1 MLWFFVVAMHTH
13 EQMLESKCLSNAFH
27 TASEWSAP
35 HRAPAHRISTTGRM
49 DTELLLNSA
58 ALLLLYVLAL
68 AESYKVRTFGINVRP
83 LNCKKAW
90 DCWFYEFI
98 AAKFCQHCIMSQY
111 QLPQFTF
118 VWGWL
123 MCVWKYG
130 KYLSDTIVLCAD
142 IGAIKDQ
149 NCFIIILSLYNYLF
163 DFHTWIYL
171 RMTQN
176 L

>member
-1 MLWFFVVAMHTH
+1 MSRCWSQSAS
-13 EQMLESKCLSNAFH
+13 QMLSTQCLSGRLH
-27 TASEWSAP
+27 TEHQP
-35 HRAPAHRISTTGRM
+35 TGSQQQAGW
-49 DTELLLNSA
+49 TPSYCWTLQHCY
-58 ALLLLYVLAL
+58 YVLAL

-98 AAKFCQHCIMSQY
+98 AAKFCQPCIMSQY

-142 IGAIKDQ
+142 IGTIKDQ